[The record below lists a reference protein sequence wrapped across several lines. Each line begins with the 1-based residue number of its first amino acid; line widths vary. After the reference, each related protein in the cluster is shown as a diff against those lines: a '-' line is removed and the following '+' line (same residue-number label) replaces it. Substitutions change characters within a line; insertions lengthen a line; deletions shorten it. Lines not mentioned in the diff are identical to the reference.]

1 MTSLDIAT
9 RSIILVGLRLAGPAC
24 ACLCIARL
32 AYALLGL
39 ALNKWQAAF
48 VYSLTNK
55 YFLSLSLFLFLYD
68 ERTTHRLG
76 DQIKSD
82 RI

>member
-1 MTSLDIAT
+1 L
-9 RSIILVGLRLAGPAC
+9 LGLPMH
-24 ACLCIARL
+24 

-55 YFLSLSLFLFLYD
+55 YSLFLFLFLFLYD
-68 ERTTHRLG
+68 ERTTHQLG

-82 RI
+82 RILSMLSRHAEVQSASSLATLAAS